1 MSRMMKQEAKG
12 VVTFIDERR
21 KMRIPQ
27 RIKPKDAEEIRKKKP
42 SFKGAAG
49 VLLACIS

>member
-1 MSRMMKQEAKG
+1 MEQEAKG

-27 RIKPKDAEEIRKKKP
+27 RIKPKDAGELKKKKP
-42 SFKGAAG
+42 SFKGRTS
-49 VLLACIS
+49 VLVA